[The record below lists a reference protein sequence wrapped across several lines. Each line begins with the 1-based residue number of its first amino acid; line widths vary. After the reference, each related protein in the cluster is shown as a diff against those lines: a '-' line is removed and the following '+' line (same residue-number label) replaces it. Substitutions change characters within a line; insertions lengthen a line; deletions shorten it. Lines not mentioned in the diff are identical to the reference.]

1 MSYKRKEN
9 YQASM
14 IGIAVS
20 FGLAGFIIVGIL
32 IQMLYEKI

>member
-9 YQASM
+9 HAASM
-14 IGIAVS
+14 LGIAVS
-20 FGLAGFIIVGIL
+20 FGLAGFIIVGLL

>member
-9 YQASM
+9 YESSM
-14 IGIAVS
+14 LGIAVS
-20 FGLAGFIIVGIL
+20 FGLAGFIIIGLL

>member
-9 YQASM
+9 HSASM
-14 IGIAVS
+14 LGIAVS
-20 FGLAGFIIVGIL
+20 FGLAGFIIIGTL

>member
-9 YQASM
+9 YRASM
-14 IGIAVS
+14 LGIAVS
-20 FGLAGFIIVGIL
+20 FGLAGLIVIGML